1 MTDENLTDQ
10 VKELNKRIVEL
21 ENSISQILEPIKNME
36 TVARGYI
43 KLAGLA
49 QRKGGVTIDS
59 ILPDVKDPISKS
71 IIQALGENNGQ
82 NISQLTES
90 VRNLRGT
97 ASRRIIRERLKKL
110 VEIGHIKQKGEKK
123 VQKYFLSDDVVKKW
137 SQLLG
142 LSL

>member
-1 MTDENLTDQ
+1 MTEENLAKQ
-10 VKELNKRIVEL
+10 VKELNKRIEEL

-43 KLAGLA
+43 KLAGMA

-59 ILPDVKDPISKS
+59 ILPDLKNPISKS
-71 IIQALGENNGQ
+71 IIRVLAEDNGQ

-90 VRNLRGT
+90 VRKLRGT
-97 ASRRIIRERLKKL
+97 ASRRIIRERVKELEKKGY
-110 VEIGHIKQKGEKK
+110 VKQKGEKK
-123 VQKYFLSDDVVKKW
+123 VQKYYLSNDVVKKW

-142 LSL
+142 LSI